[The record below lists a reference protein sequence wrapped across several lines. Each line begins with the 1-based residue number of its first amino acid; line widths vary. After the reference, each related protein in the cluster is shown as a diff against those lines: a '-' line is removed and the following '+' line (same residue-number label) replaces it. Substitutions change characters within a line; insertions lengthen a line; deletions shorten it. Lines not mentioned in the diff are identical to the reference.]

1 MLAQAIDT
9 RLRPVQAF
17 RAVRRLLRNPDDT
30 AQVFVILRAMRGASA
45 ARAFRSDV
53 GGRVLAE
60 KRELLDALSDSAR
73 LSALPPDSLGAIYHA
88 FMRRENLSARGPHAV
103 GGRCRR

>member
-45 ARAFRSDV
+45 ARAFRRFQGSDV

-88 FMRRENLSARGPHAV
+88 FMRRENLSARGLMQ
-103 GGRCRR
+103 